1 MRRCICFCLIIIFI
15 FCITGCDKQS
25 SNNIQATI
33 SSMVNST
40 EKNTVETKNQ
50 NYTENN
56 NPKTYSE
63 FREYNDGLAWVKYI
77 DDSNE
82 YYGCIDESGKM
93 LFRYNVECKDT
104 TEGYIDTDETG
115 EMILSYKDD
124 TIILGADFENN
135 YSYLKTKNG
144 GTLYVIDKNGDVCSS
159 YNDYVAFGYGYTVVE
174 NHYTDFDSEYYEYS
188 IYDSEHNCVNT
199 VKFDEE
205 INVKYCGEGVFDFDS
220 KLFFSQNEKMIDYN
234 YDRSSYDKNIKFYN
248 GIAYVEND
256 CLGYYPSYIIITA
269 TGTINELE
277 NIDGILN
284 EKLQST
290 NIYSNSLLIYEEDT
304 PKLATYNVNT
314 QSVTYL
320 KDESVLQ
327 RLETHYDGSFNSLD
341 ISPLMNEKGIILR
354 LVGDDGF
361 GYVIISD
368 YEFNFKTEP
377 IKYDECK
384 IYKNGICEIDSFIY
398 DMEGNQ
404 LFSLFGYEEVI
415 SDSKDVLMVCCKN
428 SSISTDKDYYDNSHD
443 NLKKSNFVALSKDG
457 KLLFDSIDT
466 LNVIDK
472 NLF

>member
-1 MRRCICFCLIIIFI
+1 MRRCMCFCLIIIFI

-33 SSMVNST
+33 SSTVNST

-77 DDSNE
+77 DNGSNE
-82 YYGCIDESGKM
+82 YYGCIDETGKM
-93 LFRYNVECKDT
+93 LFRYKADNIGIV
-104 TEGYIDTDETG
+104 
-115 EMILSYKDD
+115 S
-124 TIILGADFENN
+124 DFENN
-135 YSYLKTKNG
+135 YSYFKSNDKT
-144 GTLYVIDKNGDVCSS
+144 TLYVVNKNGDMCSS
-159 YNDYVAFGYGYTVVE
+159 YNDFVAYGYGYTVVE
-174 NHYTDFDSEYYEYS
+174 KHHSDFDSEYYEYS

-199 VKFDEE
+199 VKFDKE

-256 CLGYYPSYIIITA
+256 CLEIRSSYITIKP
-269 TGTINELE
+269 TGEINELE

-377 IKYDECK
+377 TKYDECK
-384 IYKNGICEIDSFIY
+384 IYKNGICEIDSVIY
-398 DMEGNQ
+398 DMDGNQ
-404 LFSLFGYEEVI
+404 LFSLFDYEEVI
-415 SDSKDVLMVCCKN
+415 SDSNDVLMVCCKN
-428 SSISTDKDYYDNSHD
+428 SSISTDKDYYDDPHD

-472 NLF
+472 NLR